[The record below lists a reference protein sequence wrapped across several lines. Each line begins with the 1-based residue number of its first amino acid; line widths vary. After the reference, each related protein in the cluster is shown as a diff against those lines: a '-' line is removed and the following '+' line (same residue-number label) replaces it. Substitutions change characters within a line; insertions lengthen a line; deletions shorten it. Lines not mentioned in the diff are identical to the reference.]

1 MTDDEFLDGAIPSE
15 ETPTD
20 LDHLDVVS
28 ALQARVL
35 ALEALVELLI
45 ERDIQKFESAE
56 EYVNSEASR
65 IFARMMVSA
74 GFPSANEAVTET
86 AEAIATNVIERVGRD
101 RQRATA
107 N

>member
-20 LDHLDVVS
+20 LDQLDVVS

-35 ALEALVELLI
+35 ALEALVELLL
-45 ERDIQKFESAE
+45 ERDIQKFDSAE
-56 EYVNSEASR
+56 EYANSEASR
-65 IFARMMVSA
+65 IFSRMMVST
-74 GFPSANEAVTET
+74 GFPSASEEVAET
-86 AEAIATNVIERVGRD
+86 AEAIATSIIERIARD
-101 RQRATA
+101 QIRKTA